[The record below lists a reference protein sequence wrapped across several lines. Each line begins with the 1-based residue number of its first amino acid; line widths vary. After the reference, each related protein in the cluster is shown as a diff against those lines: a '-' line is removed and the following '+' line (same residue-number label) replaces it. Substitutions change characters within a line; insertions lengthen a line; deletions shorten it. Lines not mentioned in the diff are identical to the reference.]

1 MLLIFLQIATLNRS
15 IEMENGDMTREKIQE
30 VFSDRKR
37 FTPESFKSGWMSDL
51 PDEDK
56 EFLMYGDCAPEE
68 FFADCDEDS
77 IDCSNTHSML
87 LSGDVDERF
96 L

>member
-1 MLLIFLQIATLNRS
+1 
-15 IEMENGDMTREKIQE
+15 MTREKIQE
-30 VFSDRKR
+30 MFSDRKR
-37 FTPESFKSGWMSDL
+37 FTPESFKSGWLADL

-56 EFLMYGDCAPEE
+56 EFLIHGDCAPEE
-68 FFADCDEDS
+68 FFADCDESSVDY
-77 IDCSNTHSML
+77 SNTHSTL